1 MISSAEYLIYQLFS
15 LIYIPVMLI
24 AFQQMGYRF
33 TPTFVQNLLAKY
45 DSRTRRLT
53 LDNFIVAC
61 VQIKRLTDGFRSR
74 DRQMQGT
81 ATIQYE
87 DFIGLAMG
95 VHQ

>member
-1 MISSAEYLIYQLFS
+1 MYFRQLTIFISYKKFS
-15 LIYIPVMLI
+15 
-24 AFQQMGYRF
+24 
-33 TPTFVQNLLAKY
+33 
-45 DSRTRRLT
+45 
-53 LDNFIVAC
+53 
-61 VQIKRLTDGFRSR
+61 DGFRSR